1 MTSRTFLHLGLVA
14 TFALGLGCSDDPTPA
29 TDAATDTP
37 AADTGP
43 APTDTGTPSD
53 TGPAPTDTGPQG
65 DASVP
70 TDVAPVDA
78 PPADV
83 PAVDAGPACPLLT
96 PDDNSVCPAGS
107 TQRCEYPGVVCGPGM
122 RHFNTATC
130 TDGRWRVVIDT
141 CPPPDAGT
149 PSDAPL
155 PADI

>member
-1 MTSRTFLHLGLVA
+1 MTSRTFLRLGLAA
-14 TFALGLGCSDDPTPA
+14 TFALGLGCSDDPAPAA

-37 AADTGP
+37 A
-43 APTDTGTPSD
+43 TDTGTPTDTPATD
-53 TGPAPTDTGPQG
+53 TGAPPTDTGPQG

-96 PDDNSVCPAGS
+96 PDDNSECPAGS
-107 TQRCEYPGVVCGPGM
+107 SQRCEYPGVVCGPGM

-149 PSDAPL
+149 PTDAPM
-155 PADI
+155 PTDT